1 MGILALQKEVL
12 KKHEAI
18 NTCYLS
24 ARKIVKHIKDSK
36 LLYSLNRRVKQ
47 IQGHDGK
54 MLDDGLETLRIYS
67 HAGIELTWEDG
78 IHALY
83 AFTSEKRFDFVI
95 SSCHINHFAGLLG
108 SSAVLRTKC
117 IFEMYEQLIST
128 SQKQFLLNVLL
139 KYLPLYVLVV
149 NSDEY
154 IVNFHQTNCGE
165 VVDQILKIDSNS
177 ETSMLQV

>member
-12 KKHEAI
+12 KKHKAI

-47 IQGHDGK
+47 IQGRDGK

-95 SSCHINHFAGLLG
+95 SSSHINYLAGLLG

-177 ETSMLQV
+177 EKSMLQV